1 MWENALKS
9 YNQRKARLNNAWE
22 DLGKIAADKFV
33 EEAKSETTLQN
44 LVKTGNYR
52 RNWTSD
58 IDKKGKD
65 TVVKC
70 INNAEYASHLEWGH
84 EIVYHTGSK
93 AKGTYKEVRTKRKTL
108 GRFVGRTA
116 IQNTRRFISGSVK
129 KLLRKIFI

>member
-33 EEAKSETTLQN
+33 EEAKSETTLQS

-65 TVVKC
+65 TIVKC
-70 INNAEYASHLEWGH
+70 INNAEYASHLEYGH
-84 EIVYHTGSK
+84 RIVTRSGRDTG
-93 AKGTYKEVRTKRKTL
+93 RKTL

>member
-1 MWENALKS
+1 MWDNFKKAIQ
-9 YNQRKARLNNAWE
+9 QRKERLNTAWE

-33 EEAKSETTLQN
+33 EEAKTETTLQR

-70 INNAEYASHLEWGH
+70 INNAEYASHLEYGH
-84 EIVYHTGSK
+84 RIVTRSGRDTG
-93 AKGTYKEVRTKRKTL
+93 RKTI

-116 IQNTRRFISGSVK
+116 INRTRKFISGTVK
-129 KLLRKIFI
+129 KLLRKIFV

>member
-1 MWENALKS
+1 MWEKAVQAYK
-9 YNQRKARLNNAWE
+9 QRKERLNAAWE
-22 DLGKIAADKFV
+22 DLGKIAANKFV
-33 EEAKSETTLQN
+33 EEAKTETDLQR

-58 IDKKGKD
+58 VDKKGKD

-70 INNAEYASHLEWGH
+70 INNAEYASHLEYGH
-84 EIVYHTGSK
+84 RIVTRSGRDTG
-93 AKGTYKEVRTKRKTL
+93 RKTL

-116 IQNTRRFISGSVK
+116 IQNTRRFISGTVK

>member
-1 MWENALKS
+1 MWEKAVQAYK
-9 YNQRKARLNNAWE
+9 QRKERLNAAWE
-22 DLGKIAADKFV
+22 DLGKIAANRFV
-33 EEAKSETTLQN
+33 SEAKTETDLQR

-58 IDKKGKD
+58 VDKKGKD

-70 INNAEYASHLEWGH
+70 INNAEYASHLEFGH
-84 EIVYHTGSK
+84 RIVTRSGRDTG
-93 AKGTYKEVRTKRKTL
+93 RKTL

-116 IQNTRRFISGSVK
+116 IQNTRRFISGTVK

>member
-1 MWENALKS
+1 MWEKAVQAYK
-9 YNQRKARLNNAWE
+9 QRKERLNAAWE
-22 DLGKIAADKFV
+22 DLGKIAANRFV
-33 EEAKSETTLQN
+33 SEAKTETDLQR

-58 IDKKGKD
+58 VDKKGKD

-70 INNAEYASHLEWGH
+70 INNAEYASHLEYGH
-84 EIVYHTGSK
+84 RIVTRSGRDTG
-93 AKGTYKEVRTKRKTL
+93 RKTQ

-116 IQNTRRFISGSVK
+116 IQNTRRFISGTVK

>member
-1 MWENALKS
+1 MWEKAVQAYK
-9 YNQRKARLNNAWE
+9 QRKERLNAEWE
-22 DLGKIAADKFV
+22 DLGKIAANRFV
-33 EEAKSETTLQN
+33 SEAKTETDLQR

-58 IDKKGKD
+58 VDKKGKD

-70 INNAEYASHLEWGH
+70 INNAEYASHLEYGH
-84 EIVYHTGSK
+84 RIVTRSGRDTG
-93 AKGTYKEVRTKRKTL
+93 RKTQ

-116 IQNTRRFISGSVK
+116 IQNTRRFISGTVK

>member
-22 DLGKIAADKFV
+22 KLGNKARQKFV
-33 EEAKSETTLQN
+33 YEAKQETTLQN

-70 INNAEYASHLEWGH
+70 INNAEYASHLEYGH
-84 EIVYHTGSK
+84 RIVTRSGRDTG
-93 AKGTYKEVRTKRKTL
+93 RKTL

-116 IQNTRRFISGSVK
+116 INRTRKFISDDVK

>member
-33 EEAKSETTLQN
+33 EEAKSETTLQS

-70 INNAEYASHLEWGH
+70 INNAEYASHLEYGH
-84 EIVYHTGSK
+84 RIVPRSGIDTG
-93 AKGTYKEVRTKRKTL
+93 RQTL

>member
-1 MWENALKS
+1 MWEKAVQAYK
-9 YNQRKARLNNAWE
+9 QRKERLNAAWE
-22 DLGKIAADKFV
+22 DLGKIAANRFV
-33 EEAKSETTLQN
+33 SEAKTETDLQR

-58 IDKKGKD
+58 VDKKGKD

-70 INNAEYASHLEWGH
+70 INNAEYASHLEYGH
-84 EIVYHTGSK
+84 RIVTRSGRDTG
-93 AKGTYKEVRTKRKTL
+93 RKTL

-116 IQNTRRFISGSVK
+116 IQNTRRFISGTVK

>member
-1 MWENALKS
+1 MWEKAVQAYK
-9 YNQRKARLNNAWE
+9 QRKERLNAAWE
-22 DLGKIAADKFV
+22 DLGKIAANKFV
-33 EEAKSETTLQN
+33 SEAKTETDLQR

-58 IDKKGKD
+58 VDKKGKD

-70 INNAEYASHLEWGH
+70 INNAEYASHLEYGH
-84 EIVYHTGSK
+84 RIVTRSGRDTG
-93 AKGTYKEVRTKRKTL
+93 RKTL

-116 IQNTRRFISGSVK
+116 INRTRKFISGTVK

>member
-1 MWENALKS
+1 MFENALKS
-9 YNQRKARLNNAWE
+9 YQQRKARLNNAWE

-70 INNAEYASHLEWGH
+70 INNAEYASHLEYGH
-84 EIVYHTGSK
+84 RIVTRSGKDTG
-93 AKGTYKEVRTKRKTL
+93 RKTI

-116 IQNTRRFISGSVK
+116 IQNTRRYISGSVK